1 MFSPLHPNISRQ
13 VLQTVPY
20 TCTCRFLIVLIRRI
34 CQTIKSLSLQSFP
47 FIIRMTFMFD
57 SGVIL
62 FEKIKCL
69 LLLLLGR
76 KGLND
81 CVKELLSN
89 GALANFYMPSCG
101 TV

>member
-1 MFSPLHPNISRQ
+1 MFSPLHPNISMQ
-13 VLQTVPY
+13 VLQTALY
-20 TCTCRFLIVLIRRI
+20 TCTCRFLVVLTRKI

-47 FIIRMTFMFD
+47 FIILTTFMFD

-62 FEKIKCL
+62 FEKIRCL
-69 LLLLLGR
+69 LFTGR

>member
-1 MFSPLHPNISRQ
+1 
-13 VLQTVPY
+13 
-20 TCTCRFLIVLIRRI
+20 
-34 CQTIKSLSLQSFP
+34 
-47 FIIRMTFMFD
+47 MFD

-69 LLLLLGR
+69 IFTER

>member
-1 MFSPLHPNISRQ
+1 MCSPLHPNISMQ
-13 VLQTVPY
+13 VLQTALY
-20 TCTCRFLIVLIRRI
+20 TCTCRFLVVLTRKI
-34 CQTIKSLSLQSFP
+34 CQSIKSLSLQSFP
-47 FIIRMTFMFD
+47 FIILTTFMFD

-62 FEKIKCL
+62 FEKIRCL
-69 LLLLLGR
+69 LFTGR

-89 GALANFYMPSCG
+89 GALANFYMPSFG